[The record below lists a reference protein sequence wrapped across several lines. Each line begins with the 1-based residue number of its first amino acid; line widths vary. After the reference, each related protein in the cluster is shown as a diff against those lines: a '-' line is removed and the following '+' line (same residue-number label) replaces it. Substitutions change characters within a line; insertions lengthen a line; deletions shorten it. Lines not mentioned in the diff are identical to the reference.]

1 MSGAQNKKNYKQ
13 MKMYNNIT
21 TDGHSCGCIANW
33 QRISFYKDIQI
44 SFPAIINDTDLAQQ
58 DLLIDI
64 VDSYGMKFRLPFTI
78 ESNRVV
84 IKFLATEHRHYGLHN
99 VKLWFNKGKEGQST
113 LDFDKAFELVRSTE
127 EENNITFD
135 ENGIKVEALVNIKPE
150 QKPVAYFDGE
160 GIVFSTNAY
169 FDGESIVIR

>member
-1 MSGAQNKKNYKQ
+1 
-13 MKMYNNIT
+13 MKIYNNIAT
-21 TDGHSCGCIANW
+21 SEHSCSCIAKW
-33 QRISFYKDIQI
+33 QRISFDKDIQI
-44 SFPAIINDTDLAQQ
+44 SFPAMINDTDIAEQ

-64 VDSYGMKFRLPFTI
+64 VDSYGMKFRPSFTI
-78 ESNRVV
+78 ESSRVV

-99 VKLWFNKGKEGQST
+99 VKLWLNKGKEGQST

-160 GIVFSTNAY
+160 GVVVMDKNYQYGIGY
-169 FDGESIVIR
+169 ER

>member
-1 MSGAQNKKNYKQ
+1 
-13 MKMYNNIT
+13 MKIYDNIAT
-21 TDGHSCGCIANW
+21 SEHSCSCIANW
-33 QRISFYKDIQI
+33 QRISFDKDIQI
-44 SFPAIINDTDLAQQ
+44 SFPAMINDTDLAEQ

-64 VDSYGMKFRLPFTI
+64 VDSYGMKFRPPFTI

-135 ENGIKVEALVNIKPE
+135 GNDIKVEAIVNIKPE

-160 GIVFSTNAY
+160 NVVVLDNNYKFGIL
-169 FDGESIVIR
+169 